1 MEDTDLDPIRQV
13 RLTKFWAFA
22 GILWACFILLL
33 VYTVTLSLTW
43 IDMAVVLLPA
53 AGVAGVAIELAA
65 RWEIRTHRRYAYPH
79 RLGYVLASIHDFQ
92 RACDTS
98 TRLIGEWL
106 NLDVVIVAW
115 MSEDDHTLVPVSA
128 YGMPPTWCD
137 SAPGLPTASFGL
149 NGEVSVSPDG
159 VMQRLGSAEAWFQRS
174 HPRHVVQFIPLVS
187 HDRAEG
193 ILAVAARRRNPQVGD
208 RRLLAA
214 LGLVL
219 GLALDNCRLYEGQRA
234 HAQHFQ
240 ELSRMKSDFLTTVSH
255 ELRTPLTSIMMGA
268 DMLLEEEE
276 TRDPGSTRGK
286 LVRNIV
292 KGAFRLK
299 TMIED
304 LVNVSRDDEF
314 QPRLEMEP
322 ELLADPVTNAVSIV
336 QPLVTA
342 KHQTLDVELEDPEC
356 QIRIDRLR
364 FEQVLI
370 NLLSNAQRY
379 SPPYGHIQLTART
392 LPSGDCEIVVQD
404 SGPGVALEDREMI
417 FEPFYRGDHSGLG
430 LGLAIAKSLVELH
443 SGRIWVEPAE
453 GGGSRFCVSIPG
465 EDSVTRHTPV
475 VRVPGAQTTHSR

>member
-1 MEDTDLDPIRQV
+1 MEHIDLDPIRQV

-33 VYTVTLSLTW
+33 VYSVTLSLSWT
-43 IDMAVVLLPA
+43 DMAVVLLPA
-53 AGVAGVAIELAA
+53 AAVGGTVIELAA

-92 RACDTS
+92 KACDTS
-98 TRLIGEWL
+98 THLIGEWL
-106 NLDVVIVAW
+106 DLDVVIVGW
-115 MSEDDHTLVPVSA
+115 MSEDDHTVAPVSA
-128 YGMPPTWCD
+128 HGMPPNWCAN
-137 SAPGLPTASFGL
+137 APRLPAAALGL
-149 NGEVSVSPDG
+149 NGGTEVSPDG
-159 VMQRLGSAEAWFQRS
+159 VVQRLGSQEEWFRTS
-174 HPRHVVQFIPLVS
+174 HPRHAVKFIPLVS
-187 HDRAEG
+187 HERAEG
-193 ILAVAARRRNPQVGD
+193 VLAVAARRRNPQVGD

-234 HAQHFQ
+234 HAEHFQ
-240 ELSRMKSDFLTTVSH
+240 ELSRMKSDFLSTVSH

-268 DMLLEEEE
+268 DMLLEDEE

-292 KGAFRLK
+292 KGALRMKSLV
-299 TMIED
+299 ED

-322 ELLADPVTNAVSIV
+322 ALLADPVTNAVSIV

-342 KHQTLDVELEDPEC
+342 KHQTLDVALEDPEC
-356 QIRIDRLR
+356 QVRIDRLR

-379 SPPYGHIQLTART
+379 SPPGGHIQLTART

-404 SGPGVALEDREMI
+404 SGPGVAPEDAEMI
-417 FEPFYRGDHSGLG
+417 FEPFYRGDRSGLG

-443 SGRIWVEPAE
+443 SGRIWVEP
-453 GGGSRFCVSIPG
+453 GPQCGSRFCVTIPG
-465 EDSVTRHTPV
+465 ERSLERHPPT
-475 VRVPGAQTTHSR
+475 VRVPGAQKTPAA